1 MPGAAFLMAVAAPA
15 AAVGAAPVSVYRVT
29 PAVDVPVIVASVAAI
44 VLPSVFGSDLVHP
57 RCPCDPGEVNA
68 LDRHVIGNHSTFW
81 DTASTVTEVAAIVA
95 PLALDA
101 VDVGFTQVWLED
113 ATVYGE
119 TLGVDEALTTL
130 TKYAVRRPR
139 PRTYAG
145 DPADIQNTD
154 GYLSFYSGHT
164 SLVMAAMAASAVT
177 LQKRHGEGVWP
188 WIVGAALGVAVAAQR
203 VAAGQHFYT
212 DVAVGFAAGT
222 ATGIAVPLLHARF

>member
-1 MPGAAFLMAVAAPA
+1 MPGAAFLLAVAAPA
-15 AAVGAAPVSVYRVT
+15 AAVEAGPVSVYRVT

-44 VLPSVFGSDLVHP
+44 VLPAVFASVHP

-68 LDRHVIGNHSTFW
+68 LDRHVIGNHSAFW
-81 DTASTVTEVAAIVA
+81 DTASTITEVAAIVA

-101 VDVGFTQVWLED
+101 VDVGFTEVLLED

-119 TLGVDEALTTL
+119 TLGVNEALVTL

-145 DPADIQNTD
+145 DPADLQSTD

-164 SLVMAAMAASAVT
+164 SLVTAAMAASAVT
-177 LQKRHGEGVWP
+177 LQKRHGQRVWP
-188 WIVGAALGVAVAAQR
+188 WIVGAALGLAVAAQR

-212 DVAVGFAAGT
+212 DVGAGFALGA